1 MTQVVH
7 TPITA
12 RAPEQ
17 TGVGFG
23 GITTQSSTAQNQP
36 GAPDYATIHD
46 SPQFAALRSRFR
58 RFVFP
63 MAALFFCWYLTY
75 VLLAAYAHDFMSH
88 RLFGLV
94 TVGLVLGL
102 LQFVSTIAITA
113 AYVRF
118 ARRNLDPAV
127 AELRAGA
134 GVSDK

>member
-17 TGVGFG
+17 TGASFG
-23 GITTQSSTAQNQP
+23 GITGAPTAPPVST
-36 GAPDYATIHD
+36 GAPDFGAIHA
-46 SPQFAALRSRFR
+46 SPQFTALRRRVR

-63 MAALFFCWYLTY
+63 MAALFFCWYFTY

-118 ARRNLDPAV
+118 ARRNIDPAV

-134 GVSDK
+134 GVSDQ

>member
-17 TGVGFG
+17 TGVSFG
-23 GITTQSSTAQNQP
+23 GITGHPHTPPVPS
-36 GAPDYATIHD
+36 GAPDFTAIHD
-46 SPQFAALRSRFR
+46 SAQFAALRSRFR

-63 MAALFFCWYLTY
+63 MAALFVCWYLTY
-75 VLLAAYAHDFMSH
+75 VLLAAYAHGFMSH

-94 TVGLVLGL
+94 TVGLVFGL
-102 LQFVSTIAITA
+102 LQFASTIAITA

-118 ARRNLDPAV
+118 ARKNIDPAI
-127 AELRAGA
+127 AQLRAEV
-134 GVSDK
+134 GVSDT